1 MFGNPYYNQQVSVDR
16 INSQIAELEKMRS
29 QIQQPMQPANI
40 NQTFQLGS
48 QSQMKYVNSIKEV
61 ENELTTNDTPFFSKD
76 LSVLWIK
83 DSRGN
88 IKSYEI
94 KEIVQKDEKDL
105 TIESLQNELDK
116 LRKEIENAKPIDNN
130 ADESNEK

>member
-48 QSQMKYVNSIKEV
+48 QSQMKYVNSIQEV

-130 ADESNEK
+130 ADESNKK